1 MKKTY
6 LAGLLYLHIGAA
18 VAEDRNPLD
27 YPIKQWLFILLMAM
41 LGGAASWYNKVKKG
55 ELAASNLFALMGEF
69 VVSALAGLLAFL
81 VCDYF
86 GAPVGITGAAA
97 GLAGHAGA
105 RALAIAEVLAQRQI
119 EHRLGIAPEDR
130 RRRRDDPPTE

>member
-6 LAGLLYLHIGAA
+6 LAGMTYLHLGAV
-18 VAEDRNPLD
+18 VAAESARNPLD
-27 YPIKQWLFILLMAM
+27 YPIKQWLFILAMAM

-55 ELAASNLFALMGEF
+55 ELAASNLFALVGEF

-86 GAPVGITGAAA
+86 NIPIGITGAAA

-105 RALAIAEVLAQRQI
+105 RALSVAEVIVQRWI
-119 EHRLGIAPEDR
+119 EKRFNVTAPT
-130 RRRRDDPPTE
+130 PPDEGKNK